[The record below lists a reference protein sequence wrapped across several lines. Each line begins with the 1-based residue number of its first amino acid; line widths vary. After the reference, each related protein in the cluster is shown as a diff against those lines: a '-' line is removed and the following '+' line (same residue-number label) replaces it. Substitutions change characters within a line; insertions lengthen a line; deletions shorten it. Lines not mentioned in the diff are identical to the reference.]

1 MSSRFPGTLDY
12 LEEGMRGD
20 LEGQP
25 QQILVDVPVPSHVLQ
40 GQALLAGS
48 LSVGDGTS
56 WSVSPTLAGRPPPPP
71 HSSSPLSLLHEV
83 EAGHPTGLARP
94 CYEVLCQGG
103 LQLRQLLRAQ
113 FLENAVEKAL

>member
-1 MSSRFPGTLDY
+1 
-12 LEEGMRGD
+12 MRGD

-25 QQILVDVPVPSHVLQ
+25 QQILMDVPVPSHVLQ

-48 LSVGDGTS
+48 LSVGGGAS
-56 WSVSPTLAGRPPPPP
+56 WSVSPTLAGTHPPP

-103 LQLRQLLRAQ
+103 LQLRQLLGAQ
-113 FLENAVEKAL
+113 FLEKAAEKAL